1 MDDLQVPRSSR
12 ITILTLSPQL
22 SPSPISD
29 PVGVPDAGNL
39 LRPSNGLTVIHDP
52 PNTVANI
59 LVIHGLMGDAYR
71 TFYNAA
77 HKVDWLKDF
86 LMHDIP
92 NVRIMVFGYDV
103 AVWHPWIQVSQGR
116 LSGYAADL
124 LGSLSGCRNDERKRT
139 RPILFIAHS
148 LGGLVVQQALTAARE
163 SRADHL
169 HDIETHTIGICFLG
183 TPHRGTN
190 LATWGERFARMF
202 NIFKPVNYQ
211 LVSLLEPRSK
221 ALHKMRRSFYNLLE
235 KRKDEGSRIQI
246 VCFYETIPMLW
257 SLIVSEDSATID
269 GEPCFPIF
277 ANHADMAKFGTR
289 QHSGYMSILRELQR
303 MMSDRSSDHL
313 CPGCRKYWKT
323 V

>member
-29 PVGVPDAGNL
+29 PVSLPDAGNL

-52 PNTVANI
+52 PNAVADI

-77 HKVDWLKDF
+77 HKVYWLKDF

-92 NVRIMVFGYDV
+92 NARIMVFGYDV

-124 LGSLSGCRNDERKRT
+124 LGSLSGCRNDERKVCQWSLSEDEVASLLPDCR
-139 RPILFIAHS
+139 IAD
-148 LGGLVVQQALTAARE
+148 AANSVHCPQSRWPSGPASFDRGTRE
-163 SRADHL
+163 SSRPL

-183 TPHRGTN
+183 TPHRGAI

-211 LVSLLEPRSK
+211 MVSLLEPRSK
-221 ALHKMRRSFYNLLE
+221 ALHEMRRSFYNLLE
-235 KRKDEGSRIQI
+235 KRKDESSRIQI

-257 SLIVSEDSATID
+257 SLIVSEHSATID

-277 ANHADMAKFGTR
+277 ANHVVGDTM
-289 QHSGYMSILRELQR
+289 L
-303 MMSDRSSDHL
+303 
-313 CPGCRKYWKT
+313 
-323 V
+323 